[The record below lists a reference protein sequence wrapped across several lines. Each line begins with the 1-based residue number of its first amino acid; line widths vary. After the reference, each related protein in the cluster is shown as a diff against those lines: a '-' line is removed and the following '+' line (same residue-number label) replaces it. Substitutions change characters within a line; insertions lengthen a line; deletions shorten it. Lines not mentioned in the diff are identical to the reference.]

1 MNRGSVGRAI
11 RIAGLVLLL
20 GLAIQLLLP
29 PATGL
34 LLTRLLRAPL
44 GAEGSV
50 RVTVTSLP
58 ALELLLG
65 RIDRLRIDAR
75 SVRLDA
81 LGVDT
86 LLADVRDLW
95 VDVPAL
101 MQRDFIRRR
110 QGEAR
115 ARLVLTEEDL
125 NRYLWTEVD
134 PSRRF
139 RIRLTP
145 DGASLQGSL
154 FGDVLPVRVDGEL
167 ILHDPTHIR
176 FQPQR
181 VSVREAQLPEAIL
194 RVLGEELI
202 FPVDLTGL
210 PLAIGL
216 DQLSLGD
223 GWLVATGS
231 SEALDR
237 GEGRSGGT

>member
-1 MNRGSVGRAI
+1 MRRGAVGRAI
-11 RIAGLVLLL
+11 RVAGLVLLL
-20 GLAIQLLLP
+20 GLAVQLLLP

-34 LLTRLLRAPL
+34 LLTQMLRARL

-81 LGVDT
+81 LGVET

-95 VDVPAL
+95 VDMPAL
-101 MQRDFIRRR
+101 IQGNFVRRR

-145 DGASLQGSL
+145 GGASLQGSFL
-154 FGDVLPVRVDGEL
+154 GDVLPVRIDGDL

-181 VSVREAQLPEAIL
+181 VSVREAQLPEPIL
-194 RVLGEELI
+194 RVLGDELI
-202 FPVDLTGL
+202 FPVDLADL

-223 GWLVATGS
+223 GWLVTTGS
-231 SEALDR
+231 SEALGR
-237 GEGRSGGT
+237 EEGRTGGT